1 MMPRFIPPQCGSGK
15 IGVQKYAQDLLSTA
29 TGKRVD
35 PNSGPLG
42 KIHDGMASVIKPRKP
57 RVLHVSALG
66 KNAPAMARAPSRK
79 QLHHVAAV
87 QHQGKVG
94 AKTTNQAH
102 SMSQHVP
109 VGPQKSCTHGSFGK
123 YNTLQISE
131 QPQAAVLG
139 GEQADAL
146 ARPAMGIASDVGHT
160 DSDASDCISM
170 DGASARPAGA
180 HQAHAVE
187 EDCLLQDSNRQSEQ
201 KTKTDLDSRKRAQQ
215 LEVLATVQ
223 AQAKA
228 TAEARIKVAAQ
239 AETRKMAEMAQV
251 TSKLVAESPSSNP
264 ARNLSTR
271 LSQSD
276 IHNSQAEDCDL
287 TMHATGTRRVLEE
300 DDPRKSQ
307 RFT

>member
-1 MMPRFIPPQCGSGK
+1 MMPRFIPPQCASGK
-15 IGVQKYAQDLLSTA
+15 IGVHKYGAQDLLSTA

-35 PNSGPLG
+35 PVSSGPLG
-42 KIHDGMASVIKPRKP
+42 IIHDGMASVIKPRKP

-66 KNAPAMARAPSRK
+66 ENAPAMARAPSRK

-94 AKTTNQAH
+94 AKSTSQAH

-123 YNTLQISE
+123 YNTLQNSE

-146 ARPAMGIASDVGHT
+146 ARPAIGIASDVGHI
-160 DSDASDCISM
+160 DSASDCIST

-187 EDCLLQDSNRQSEQ
+187 EDC
-201 KTKTDLDSRKRAQQ
+201 
-215 LEVLATVQ
+215 
-223 AQAKA
+223 
-228 TAEARIKVAAQ
+228 
-239 AETRKMAEMAQV
+239 
-251 TSKLVAESPSSNP
+251 
-264 ARNLSTR
+264 
-271 LSQSD
+271 
-276 IHNSQAEDCDL
+276 
-287 TMHATGTRRVLEE
+287 
-300 DDPRKSQ
+300 Q